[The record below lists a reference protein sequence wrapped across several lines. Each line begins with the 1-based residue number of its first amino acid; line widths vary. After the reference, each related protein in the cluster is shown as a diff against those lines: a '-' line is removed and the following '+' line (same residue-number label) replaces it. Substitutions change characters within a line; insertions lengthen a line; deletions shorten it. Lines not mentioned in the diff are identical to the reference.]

1 MSLLLGI
8 SNIISRSGSTSA
20 FLAVIIVVVSVRSS
34 SKHCV
39 RSGRRRAPAC
49 LGDFLRPCGG
59 SSSSSSGASPLVAVA
74 AVVHFVVVVVCRRR
88 SRGLGLGRRRAAPV
102 LDLLLLNLLLLL
114 M

>member
-1 MSLLLGI
+1 MGI
-8 SNIISRSGSTSA
+8 SNIISRIGSASA

-34 SKHCV
+34 SKHRV

-59 SSSSSSGASPLVAVA
+59 SSSSSSGASPLVAV
-74 AVVHFVVVVVCRRR
+74 VHFVVVVVC
-88 SRGLGLGRRRAAPV
+88 RRRAAPV